1 MWVNQS
7 QINDKICLSFLFKV
21 VIAGFLGPAMKR
33 ILMYKVQELSIYM
46 WGFFNPVLKLSQS
59 PTKNSIL

>member
-7 QINDKICLSFLFKV
+7 QINDTIYLSFLFKI

-33 ILMYKVQELSIYM
+33 ILMYKVQKLSIYM
-46 WGFFNPVLKLSQS
+46 LGGFL
-59 PTKNSIL
+59 ILF